1 MDTKSKIAHLVNE
14 LAGLIHDGEGDAA
27 FVAIKNTYLANG
39 TYVTRWTAADVQAY
53 GDITPEQARE
63 IVTSDTFREVMENGE
78 LFDDIIGTVV
88 FESGF

>member
-1 MDTKSKIAHLVNE
+1 MDTKSKIANLVSE

-27 FVAIKNTYLANG
+27 FVAIKNTYLADG

-63 IVTSDTFREVMENGE
+63 VVTSDTFREVMENGQ
-78 LFDDIIGTVV
+78 LVDDIIRTVV
-88 FESGF
+88 FESGC